1 VRQELETKRPLGV
14 TIIAILRIIGGIILL
29 LGGIGLVTI
38 APFVSQLNVNNTFS
52 TTDNGVPVTLNGTN
66 INLPNNTS
74 FLFFAAFIGV
84 IGLILIVLG
93 IASFVVAWGLIKG
106 KGWAWTVTIIITIIS
121 MVFNALLI
129 ASGNIGAIVGIT
141 IDGVIIY
148 YLYRP
153 NVKSYFGRVKGSTI

>member
-1 VRQELETKRPLGV
+1 METNRPLGV

-38 APFVSQLNVNNTFS
+38 APFVGQLNVNTTSS
-52 TTDNGVPVTLNGTN
+52 TTDNGVPVTPNGTG
-66 INLPNNTS
+66 INLSNNSTS

-84 IGLILIVLG
+84 IGSILIVLG
-93 IASFVVAWGLIKG
+93 IASFLVAWGLLKG

-121 MVFNALLI
+121 LVFNALSI
-129 ASGNIGAIVGIT
+129 VSGNIGAIVGII

-153 NVKSYFGRVKGSTI
+153 NVKSYFGRVRGPTI

>member
-1 VRQELETKRPLGV
+1 METNRPLGV

-38 APFVSQLNVNNTFS
+38 APFVGQLNVNTTSS
-52 TTDNGVPVTLNGTN
+52 TTDNGVPVTSNGAG
-66 INLPNNTS
+66 INLSNNNTS

-84 IGLILIVLG
+84 IGSILIVLG
-93 IASFVVAWGLIKG
+93 IASFVVAWGLLKG

-121 MVFNALLI
+121 LVFNALSI
-129 ASGNIGAIVGIT
+129 VSGNIGAIVGII

-153 NVKSYFGRVKGSTI
+153 NVKSHFGRVRGPTI

>member
-1 VRQELETKRPLGV
+1 METNRPLGV

-38 APFVSQLNVNNTFS
+38 APFVGQLNVNTTSS
-52 TTDNGVPVTLNGTN
+52 TTDNGVPVTPNGTG
-66 INLPNNTS
+66 INLSNNFTS

-84 IGLILIVLG
+84 IGSILIVLG
-93 IASFVVAWGLIKG
+93 FASFVVAWGLLKG

-121 MVFNALLI
+121 LVFNALSI
-129 ASGNIGAIVGIT
+129 VSGNIGAIVGII

-153 NVKSYFGRVKGSTI
+153 NVKSYFGRVRGPTI

>member
-1 VRQELETKRPLGV
+1 LETNRPLGV

-38 APFVSQLNVNNTFS
+38 VPFVGQLNVNTTSS
-52 TTDNGVPVTLNGTN
+52 TTNNGVPVTLNGTG
-66 INLPNNTS
+66 INLSNNHTS

-84 IGLILIVLG
+84 IGSILIVLG
-93 IASFVVAWGLIKG
+93 IASFVVAWGLLKG
-106 KGWAWTVTIIITIIS
+106 KEWAWTVTIIITIIS
-121 MVFNALLI
+121 LVFNALSI
-129 ASGNIGAIVGIT
+129 VSGNIGAIVGII

-153 NVKSYFGRVKGSTI
+153 NVKSYFGRVRGPTI

>member
-1 VRQELETKRPLGV
+1 LETNRPLGV
-14 TIIAILRIIGGIILL
+14 TIIAVLRIIGGIILL

-38 APFVSQLNVNNTFS
+38 APFVGQLNVNTTSS
-52 TTDNGVPVTLNGTN
+52 TTDNGVPVTPNGTG
-66 INLPNNTS
+66 INLSNNPTS

-84 IGLILIVLG
+84 IGSILIVLG
-93 IASFVVAWGLIKG
+93 IVSFVVAWGLLKG

-121 MVFNALLI
+121 LVFNALSI
-129 ASGNIGAIVGIT
+129 VSGNIGAIVGII

-153 NVKSYFGRVKGSTI
+153 NVKSYFGRVRGPTI

>member
-1 VRQELETKRPLGV
+1 METNRPLGV
-14 TIIAILRIIGGIILL
+14 TIIAILRIIGGIMLL

-38 APFVSQLNVNNTFS
+38 APFVGQLNVNTTSS
-52 TTDNGVPVTLNGTN
+52 TTDNGVPVTPNGTG
-66 INLPNNTS
+66 INLSNNPTS

-84 IGLILIVLG
+84 IGSILIVLG
-93 IASFVVAWGLIKG
+93 IVSFVVAWGLLKG

-121 MVFNALLI
+121 LVFNALSI
-129 ASGNIGAIVGIT
+129 VSENIGAIVGII

-153 NVKSYFGRVKGSTI
+153 NVKSYFGRVRAPTI

>member
-1 VRQELETKRPLGV
+1 METNRPLGV

-38 APFVSQLNVNNTFS
+38 VPFVGQLNVNTTSS
-52 TTDNGVPVTLNGTN
+52 TTDNGVPVTPNGAG
-66 INLPNNTS
+66 INLSNINTS

-84 IGLILIVLG
+84 IGSILIVLG
-93 IASFVVAWGLIKG
+93 IASFVVAWGLLKG

-121 MVFNALLI
+121 LVFNALSI
-129 ASGNIGAIVGIT
+129 VSGNIGAIVGII

-153 NVKSYFGRVKGSTI
+153 NVKSYFGRVRGPTI